1 MIVHCVSFG
10 TLWWLRP
17 GNDNESS
24 LKFSSQAAV
33 FNTTGFIS
41 GSRERRN
48 WIVPGVIRFNLG
60 TCMEQRVNPERQQQT
75 RFFSSGLERQGT
87 QNRLL
92 LSRKVKAN
100 APVDLLLVS
109 MSEKDRGRISFDSQW
124 RSQGVRLVAASEFGT
139 RQESLVL
146 LPMDGFVRTHQGEW
160 RIVWAG
166 STATLTKSARIN

>member
-75 RFFSSGLERQGT
+75 RFFSSGLERMGT

-92 LSRKVKAN
+92 LSRQVKAN
-100 APVDLLLVS
+100 APVDLLL
-109 MSEKDRGRISFDSQW
+109 
-124 RSQGVRLVAASEFGT
+124 
-139 RQESLVL
+139 
-146 LPMDGFVRTHQGEW
+146 
-160 RIVWAG
+160 
-166 STATLTKSARIN
+166 

>member
-1 MIVHCVSFG
+1 MIVHCLSFG

-33 FNTTGFIS
+33 FNTTGFLS

-60 TCMEQRVNPERQQQT
+60 TCMDQRVNSEQHQQT
-75 RFFSSGLERQGT
+75 RFFSSGPERKGS

-100 APVDLLLVS
+100 APVDLVLAS
-109 MSEKDRGRISFDSQW
+109 MSEKEHGRISFDSEW

-139 RQESLVL
+139 MQESLVL
-146 LPMDGFVRTHQGEW
+146 LPMNGFVRTHQGDW
-160 RIVWAG
+160 RMVWAG
-166 STATLTKSARIN
+166 LTATLTKAARIN

>member
-24 LKFSSQAAV
+24 LKFSSHAAV

-60 TCMEQRVNPERQQQT
+60 TCMEQRVNPQLQQQT
-75 RFFSSGLERQGT
+75 RFFSSGLGRKGT

-92 LSRKVKAN
+92 LARKVKAN

-109 MSEKDRGRISFDSQW
+109 ISEREHGRISFDSEW
-124 RSQGVRLVAASEFGT
+124 RSPGVRLVAASEFGT

-146 LPMDGFVRTHQGEW
+146 LPMDGFLRTHDG
-160 RIVWAG
+160 
-166 STATLTKSARIN
+166 

>member
-1 MIVHCVSFG
+1 MIIHCLSFG

-17 GNDNESS
+17 GNDIESI

-75 RFFSSGLERQGT
+75 RFFSSGLERKGT

-100 APVDLLLVS
+100 APVDSFLVR
-109 MSEKDRGRISFDSQW
+109 MSEKEHGRISFDSEW

-139 RQESLVL
+139 RQESLML
-146 LPMDGFVRTHQGEW
+146 LPMNGCVRTDQWEW

-166 STATLTKSARIN
+166 LTASLTKTTRIN

>member
-1 MIVHCVSFG
+1 MIVHCLSFA
-10 TLWWLRP
+10 TLWWMRP
-17 GNDNESS
+17 GNDNESN

-60 TCMEQRVNPERQQQT
+60 TCMEQRVNPEQHQQT
-75 RFFSSGLERQGT
+75 RFFSTGLERKGT

-100 APVDLLLVS
+100 APVDLLLVC
-109 MSEKDRGRISFDSQW
+109 MSERENGRISFDSEW

-139 RQESLVL
+139 WQESLVL
-146 LPMDGFVRTHQGEW
+146 LPMNGFVRTHQGEW

-166 STATLTKSARIN
+166 LTASLTKTARMN

>member
-1 MIVHCVSFG
+1 MIVHCLSFG

-24 LKFSSQAAV
+24 LKFSSEAAV

-41 GSRERRN
+41 RSRERRN
-48 WIVPGVIRFNLG
+48 WIIPGVIRFNLG
-60 TCMEQRVNPERQQQT
+60 TCMEQRLNPELQQQT
-75 RFFSSGLERQGT
+75 RFFSSGLERKGT

-92 LSRKVKAN
+92 LNRKVKAN
-100 APVDLLLVS
+100 APVDLFLAC
-109 MSEKDRGRISFDSQW
+109 MSEMEHGRISFDSEW

-139 RQESLVL
+139 RQESLML
-146 LPMDGFVRTHQGEW
+146 LPMDGLVRTHHAEW

-166 STATLTKSARIN
+166 LTATLKKTA